1 MLFYWLFPYVLQKR
15 ENSIETDDVNKRV
28 DVFLNE
34 EMEDVSRSALQKNI
48 EKGNI
53 TVNGEKISKNYK
65 LRLGDIVEAEL
76 PPPENIDIVPE
87 DIPLDIMYED
97 DDLIVINKPQ
107 NMVVHPAPGHYT
119 GTLVNALM
127 FHCGDNLSG
136 INGVLRPGI
145 VHRIDKD
152 TSGVLVIAK
161 SDLAHKGLSEQLAEH
176 SMKRVYNAI
185 VYNSFSEESGT
196 VDRNIDRS
204 KNDRKKMAVN
214 KNGKNAVTHF
224 KVLERFGNYT
234 LLEVKIETGRTHQIR
249 VHLSEIGYP
258 VVGDTTYSNGKN
270 EWGIKGQCLHAKSLK
285 FKHPIT
291 GKEMFIEAPL
301 PEYFE
306 NVLQE
311 LRQGKLILSNLRK

>member
-1 MLFYWLFPYVLQKR
+1 MEIFT
-15 ENSIETDDVNKRV
+15 IETDDVNKRV

-34 EMEDVSRSALQKNI
+34 EMEDISRSALQKNI

-65 LRLGDIVEAEL
+65 LRIGDIVEAEL

-204 KNDRKKMAVN
+204 KNDRKKMAVVMQGGRN
-214 KNGKNAVTHF
+214 TVTHY
-224 KVLERFGNYT
+224 KVIEKLGKYT
-234 LLEVKIETGRTHQIR
+234 LVELQLETGRTHQIR
-249 VHLSEIGYP
+249 VHMSYIGHPLLGDP
-258 VVGDTTYSNGKN
+258 VYGPKKCPFNLNG
-270 EWGIKGQCLHAKSLK
+270 QVLHAKVLGFIHPRTGEYMEFNSELPDYFSSL
-285 FKHPIT
+285 
-291 GKEMFIEAPL
+291 IERL
-301 PEYFE
+301 
-306 NVLQE
+306 
-311 LRQGKLILSNLRK
+311 KK

>member
-1 MLFYWLFPYVLQKR
+1 MEIFT
-15 ENSIETDDVNKRV
+15 IETDDVNKRV

-34 EMEDVSRSALQKNI
+34 EMEDISRSALQKNI

-65 LRLGDIVEAEL
+65 LRIGDIVEAEL

-204 KNDRKKMAVN
+204 KNDRKKMAVVMQ
-214 KNGKNAVTHF
+214 GGRNAVTNY
-224 KVLERFGNYT
+224 KVIEKLGKYT
-234 LLEVKIETGRTHQIR
+234 WVELQLETGRTHQIR
-249 VHLSEIGYP
+249 VHMSYIGHPLLGDP
-258 VVGDTTYSNGKN
+258 VYGPKKCPFNLNG
-270 EWGIKGQCLHAKSLK
+270 QVLHAKVLGFIHPRTGEYMEFNSELPDYFSSL
-285 FKHPIT
+285 
-291 GKEMFIEAPL
+291 IERL
-301 PEYFE
+301 
-306 NVLQE
+306 
-311 LRQGKLILSNLRK
+311 KK

>member
-1 MLFYWLFPYVLQKR
+1 MEIFT
-15 ENSIETDDVNKRV
+15 IETDDVNKRV

-204 KNDRKKMAVN
+204 KNDRKKMAVVMQ
-214 KNGKNAVTHF
+214 GGRNAVTHY
-224 KVLERFGNYT
+224 KVIEKLGKYT
-234 LLEVKIETGRTHQIR
+234 WVELQLETGRTHQIR
-249 VHLSEIGYP
+249 VHMSYIGHPLLGDP
-258 VVGDTTYSNGKN
+258 VYGPKKCPFNLNG
-270 EWGIKGQCLHAKSLK
+270 QVLHAKVLGFIRPRTGEYMEFNSELPDYFSSL
-285 FKHPIT
+285 
-291 GKEMFIEAPL
+291 IERL
-301 PEYFE
+301 
-306 NVLQE
+306 
-311 LRQGKLILSNLRK
+311 KK

>member
-1 MLFYWLFPYVLQKR
+1 MEIFT
-15 ENSIETDDVNKRV
+15 IETDDVNKRV

-87 DIPLDIMYED
+87 DIPLDIMYKD
-97 DDLIVINKPQ
+97 DDLIVINKSQ

-204 KNDRKKMAVN
+204 KNDRKKMAVVMQ
-214 KNGKNAVTHF
+214 GGRNAVTHY
-224 KVLERFGNYT
+224 KVIEKLGKYT
-234 LLEVKIETGRTHQIR
+234 WVELQLETGRTHQIR
-249 VHLSEIGYP
+249 VHMSYIGHPLLGDP
-258 VVGDTTYSNGKN
+258 VYGPKKCPFNLNG
-270 EWGIKGQCLHAKSLK
+270 QVLHAKVLGFIHPRTGEYMEFNSELPDYFSSL
-285 FKHPIT
+285 
-291 GKEMFIEAPL
+291 IERL
-301 PEYFE
+301 
-306 NVLQE
+306 
-311 LRQGKLILSNLRK
+311 KK

>member
-1 MLFYWLFPYVLQKR
+1 MEIFT
-15 ENSIETDDVNKRV
+15 IETDDVNKRV

-34 EMEDVSRSALQKNI
+34 EMEDISRSALQKNI

-65 LRLGDIVEAEL
+65 LRIGDIVEAEL

-161 SDLAHKGLSEQLAEH
+161 SDLAHKGLSEQLA
-176 SMKRVYNAI
+176 
-185 VYNSFSEESGT
+185 
-196 VDRNIDRS
+196 
-204 KNDRKKMAVN
+204 
-214 KNGKNAVTHF
+214 
-224 KVLERFGNYT
+224 
-234 LLEVKIETGRTHQIR
+234 
-249 VHLSEIGYP
+249 
-258 VVGDTTYSNGKN
+258 
-270 EWGIKGQCLHAKSLK
+270 
-285 FKHPIT
+285 
-291 GKEMFIEAPL
+291 
-301 PEYFE
+301 
-306 NVLQE
+306 
-311 LRQGKLILSNLRK
+311 